1 MMIATIRM
9 RVRRIKK
16 RNKYTKDRQESRCT
30 QAKAQDFD
38 AITNYDEKG
47 FRGLP
52 SKRIEFLLYARI
64 KSVNEFMRTP
74 TKDMID
80 RYIQYR
86 VDYKIPPLT
95 AGCEGNTIG
104 KWKSDVRKFFSEL
117 QESDGN
123 TSEES
128 GSSLTAGKELYAS
141 GNEPTGLSNSTKS
154 SRKTGDA
161 FYVASSLDNNSR
173 KNSHGSESESGRQ
186 VKRSRTENDGV
197 DFESQQ
203 PSGND
208 KKSEFKTRNKK
219 SSSAFGKKKSI
230 RSDALSENAAGK
242 FNTETQSR
250 RSKANRR
257 VLIDESSDDYPK
269 VKYIENEVSEPPK
282 SKPMKKKLGRP
293 RKHKRTEAVVGG
305 KTGEPGATDYENSAL
320 KSGEPK
326 PKKRQ
331 RCRPR
336 SVTRVRRGDA
346 DLNLEPGV
354 DPTFDTTNSV
364 ESKEKESTS
373 EGKSTDHPDLLRF
386 LPLEGKEFIQAVAIA
401 SDREFLM
408 LNTSELAVPYAEFRK
423 KKGYI
428 GLKGSGAAS
437 RISSWKR
444 KIRDAALALGKTEL
458 ASLGNLKARGI
469 VVARDAIDSANN
481 SDDDDKCA
489 ICNDGGDLILC
500 DGCDKSYHLQCV
512 NLREVPEGDWF
523 CPQCTDE
530 DSDNDKCVICND
542 GGDLM
547 VCDRCDATYHAGCV
561 NLDEIP
567 DGDWFCPVCTRKDE
581 DKCVICNDGGN
592 LLVCDGCEKAYHVE
606 CVGLRRIPEGDWF
619 CRECD

>member
-1 MMIATIRM
+1 
-9 RVRRIKK
+9 
-16 RNKYTKDRQESRCT
+16 
-30 QAKAQDFD
+30 
-38 AITNYDEKG
+38 
-47 FRGLP
+47 
-52 SKRIEFLLYARI
+52 
-64 KSVNEFMRTP
+64 
-74 TKDMID
+74 
-80 RYIQYR
+80 
-86 VDYKIPPLT
+86 
-95 AGCEGNTIG
+95 
-104 KWKSDVRKFFSEL
+104 
-117 QESDGN
+117 
-123 TSEES
+123 
-128 GSSLTAGKELYAS
+128 
-141 GNEPTGLSNSTKS
+141 
-154 SRKTGDA
+154 
-161 FYVASSLDNNSR
+161 
-173 KNSHGSESESGRQ
+173 
-186 VKRSRTENDGV
+186 
-197 DFESQQ
+197 
-203 PSGND
+203 
-208 KKSEFKTRNKK
+208 
-219 SSSAFGKKKSI
+219 
-230 RSDALSENAAGK
+230 
-242 FNTETQSR
+242 
-250 RSKANRR
+250 
-257 VLIDESSDDYPK
+257 
-269 VKYIENEVSEPPK
+269 
-282 SKPMKKKLGRP
+282 
-293 RKHKRTEAVVGG
+293 
-305 KTGEPGATDYENSAL
+305 
-320 KSGEPK
+320 
-326 PKKRQ
+326 
-331 RCRPR
+331 
-336 SVTRVRRGDA
+336 
-346 DLNLEPGV
+346 
-354 DPTFDTTNSV
+354 
-364 ESKEKESTS
+364 
-373 EGKSTDHPDLLRF
+373 
-386 LPLEGKEFIQAVAIA
+386 
-401 SDREFLM
+401 M